1 VSNPRKSCFGL
12 RRLLVRAGSAKP
24 LTVFILVLTASVSMA
39 MSVGIA
45 SGDDHSHPAGAASSA
60 PSVSPIRE
68 LPGRRSATSNTF
80 LLTNGQLETRLYEL
94 PVNYRDQDGKWKPI
108 GEGLTELPGGA
119 LTNGANSFDV
129 RLPRDL
135 DEAPVRVTLGDELVS
150 EMPVGV
156 ETGAANLG
164 QDGTASYTAAGGSA
178 DFQFDGLANGL
189 KESIELSGPAAP
201 SSYRFRIEAS
211 PGVVPSLAADGAIAF
226 RQQDGTFV
234 AEMPPPSMVDEAGA
248 QAPASA
254 IHYSLAENGEGR
266 WDLAV
271 EADAEWLQ
279 AEDRS
284 WPVVIDPTVKVPS
297 PALDCIVAT
306 TTENQMCGTAG
317 YSYLTSKA
325 DYPSAGE
332 DTFART
338 LLRFSLTPSIPA
350 NAYLTSS
357 SIGLYSAKTATNI
370 TRVDMYDV
378 SRTWEGGATWRF
390 WGNDHHTH
398 PDKEWVNKGGDYG
411 KYLPTPASLTPAERG
426 GSGAGW
432 WTFSSPDLTWL
443 AQRWLEGAVPNNG
456 VLLKLADETPRVC
469 CFERRVEWESS
480 AGTNKPYLSVQY
492 IEPASSD
499 SKITSPSDGT
509 KSARRFLLTSAWE
522 HSGVSGVTFQYKTN
536 LGWRD
541 IPAGQVIN
549 EKNQTVTWPVGVEAA
564 DRETKPLYWD
574 ASSLTGT
581 NTTAKLQIRAL
592 LSGSV
597 GAGGYTKPV
606 SAEINK
612 DTGGPK
618 DATAPIGPGNVNL
631 LTGNFSISRT
641 DLSIPAFNSTLEFSR
656 SFNSREA
663 EVESTGV
670 LGPGWKPA
678 SPVEEAGGSSW
689 TKLVLKEETEEFE
702 EGGTFTYKWAELS
715 HSEGGVLAFEDNG
728 SGQYITPPEMSGY
741 VLYRNPT
748 TGNIEF
754 TDPEGN
760 RTVFSNFG
768 SGNEYSPI
776 SVAMTGGPG
785 NKSRMIYEFVG
796 GKRRLWKVIA
806 PSAPG
811 VSCPDEGSSVVNGCR
826 LLVFTYQSATTWG
839 APESAGARLSKITY
853 YASGHGGPWDVAQY
867 SYNTK
872 GQLAAAWDPRITPN
886 LKETYTYLTKGQLGI
901 ITPPGESAWLMGY
914 MADEGMVRGRLKS
927 VRRASL
933 VESNPTA
940 WTTIAYNV
948 PLTGS
953 SAPFSMGGEAVSAWD
968 QKDVP
973 TDATAIFPPDE
984 IPAETPTSYTRAT
997 VYYMDA
1003 EGQLSN
1009 VATESGAGT
1018 SAPSITT
1025 SEADRFG
1032 NVLRELSPQNRLRAL
1047 AAGVGAPS
1055 IARSREI
1062 DSRYVYSKDGT
1073 EMQEEKGPMHQV
1085 RLESGTTTQ
1094 ARMHRAIQYDKG
1106 APVPAAGESKPHM
1119 PTTETTG
1126 ALLSNGSVVDKRSTE
1141 YRYNWTLR
1149 KRTESIFDPEGSEET
1164 KSITLYDGTTGMP
1177 TEMRQPS
1184 NASGGGAGTTK
1195 IVYYTYK
1202 NNNPSAELCETN
1214 LYAGLA
1220 CRIEPAAQPGTLG
1233 QPQLPVKKIRSYNQL
1248 DEPLE
1253 VTESPGGGAENVRK
1267 TLTTYDAA
1275 GRPKTSEVIG
1285 GGVAVPK
1292 VETLY
1297 SGSIG
1302 MPTTQRIVC
1311 PESEPTCDTQA
1322 TTATYDSL
1330 GRVTSY
1336 LDADGVTAK
1345 TTYDFLG
1352 RPATSSDGKGTQTMK
1367 YDSVTGL
1374 LVELE
1379 DSAAGTFTASYDA
1392 DGQIVKRG
1400 FPNGLT
1406 SEASYDETGDPSG
1419 LTYTKAS
1426 NCGLSCNWLDFA
1438 VERSINGQILV
1449 ENGTLGKD
1457 EYGYDKLGR
1466 LTVAREIPSGG
1477 TCTTR
1482 SYTYDKDSNRKE
1494 KTTTPGI
1501 GGTCSSSGGTTQKYS
1516 YDAADRL
1523 LGEGLTYDSFG
1534 RITNLPGAFAGGK
1547 ALATTY
1553 FSNDMVATQSQ
1564 NGVTNS
1570 FQLDA
1575 LLRQRQRLQAGGLEG
1590 TEVFHYAGPGDTPT
1604 WTQRGTFWSRS
1615 IAGIGGELV
1624 ALQESGKE
1632 IELQLTNLHGD
1643 VLATAAIN
1651 PLATELKGTFGYDE
1665 FGNQTSAGPGRFG
1678 WLGGLQR
1685 RTELPSGVIQM
1696 GARSYVPQLGR
1707 FLSPDPVFRGS
1718 ANPYDYAGQDPINNL
1733 DVLGEKYC
1741 NKVHGHEVCAGTAS
1755 RLKKEVQR
1763 YREQYRRELVTAKQM
1778 AHHHPSFVVR
1788 CDCKTQKDRSIF
1800 EDFVS
1805 KLTGFVKGGVSS
1817 YKGSYAVITGDG
1829 FKAAWK
1835 NAKVASKWGPERL
1848 IQSWQCGTWL
1858 GGGKGSA
1865 GDCDPVEI
1873 LMGPPDK
1880 AR

>member
-1 VSNPRKSCFGL
+1 MTGPKGALKLTLSVLLLAAC
-12 RRLLVRAGSAKP
+12 LLVA
-24 LTVFILVLTASVSMA
+24 TAS
-39 MSVGIA
+39 GIA
-45 SGDDHSHPAGAASSA
+45 SGEGDDDSTGASA
-60 PSVSPIRE
+60 PEPSATPIRE
-68 LPGRRSATSNTF
+68 LTDRRTATSRTF
-80 LLTNGQLETRLYEL
+80 ELSNGQLEARLYEVS
-94 PVNYRDQDGKWKPI
+94 VNYRNRVGDWKAI
-108 GEGLTELPGGA
+108 DEGLTRLPDGA
-119 LTNGANSFDV
+119 LANGANSFDV
-129 RLPRDL
+129 RLPEDL
-135 DEAPVRVTLGDELVS
+135 NEAPIRVTLGDEWVS
-150 EMPVGV
+150 EMPLGV
-156 ETGAANLG
+156 ETAAADLQ
-164 QDGTASYTAAGGSA
+164 QDGTASYPAAGGSA
-178 DFQFDGLANGL
+178 AFQFDGLANSL
-189 KESIELSGPAAP
+189 KESIELAGPASP
-201 SSYRFRIEAS
+201 STYRFRIDAS
-211 PGVVPSLAADGAIAF
+211 AGVVPRLAEDGSVAF
-226 RQQDGTFV
+226 RDRGGALV
-234 AEMPPPSMVDEAGA
+234 AEMPAPSMADSAGT
-248 QAPASA
+248 QAPPSA
-254 IHYSLAENGEGR
+254 IHYSLGGKKGGSWE
-266 WDLAV
+266 LAV
-271 EADAEWLQ
+271 EADPEWLQ
-279 AEDRS
+279 TEDRS

-297 PALDCIVAT
+297 PALDCIIAT

-325 DYPSAGE
+325 NYPSAGE

-338 LLRFSLTPSIPA
+338 LLRFNPTPAIPA
-350 NAYLTSS
+350 NAYLTSAT
-357 SIGLYSAKTATNI
+357 IGLYSAKTATNI

-378 SRTWEGGATWRF
+378 SRSWESGGTWRF

-398 PDKEWVNKGGDYG
+398 PDKEWVTKGGDFG
-411 KYLPTPASLTPAERG
+411 KYMPTPTSLTPAERG

-432 WTFSSPDLTWL
+432 WSFSSPQLTWL
-443 AQRWLEGAVPNNG
+443 VQRWLENAVPNNG

-480 AGTNKPYLSVQY
+480 AGIQKPYLSVQY
-492 IEPASSD
+492 IEPAPAG

-509 KSARRFLLTSAWE
+509 KTAKRFLLTSAWE
-522 HSGVSGVTFQYKTN
+522 HSGVSGVTFQYMTDQ
-536 LGWRD
+536 GWRE

-549 EKNQTVTWPVGVEAA
+549 DKNQTVTWPVAVEPA

-581 NTTAKLQIRAL
+581 NTSAKLQIRAL
-592 LSGSV
+592 LTGSP

-606 SAEINK
+606 SAEVNK

-618 DATAPIGPGNVNL
+618 DATAPLGPGSVNL

-641 DLSIPAFNSTLEFSR
+641 DVSIPAFNSTLEFSR

-702 EGGTFTYKWAELS
+702 EGETFTYKWAELT
-715 HSEGGVLAFEDNG
+715 HAEGGVLAFEDNG

-768 SGNEYSPI
+768 SGGSEYLPI

-806 PSAPG
+806 PAAPG
-811 VSCPDEGSSVVNGCR
+811 ISCPDEGSSIVDGCR

-839 APESAGARLSKITY
+839 APESAGSRLSKITY
-853 YASGHGGPWDVAQY
+853 YASGQGGPWDVAQY

-872 GQLAAAWDPRITPN
+872 GQLAAAWDPRISPN
-886 LKETYTYLTKGQLGI
+886 LKETYTYLTKGQIGI
-901 ITPPGESAWLMGY
+901 LTPPGQSAWLMQY
-914 MADEGMVRGRLKS
+914 QADEGMVRGRIRS
-927 VRRASL
+927 VRRSSL
-933 VESNPTA
+933 VEGKTA
-940 WTTIAYNV
+940 ETTVAYNV

-953 SAPFSMGGEAVSAWD
+953 SAPYSMGGEAVSAWD
-968 QKDVP
+968 QKDIP

-984 IPAETPTSYTRAT
+984 VPAETPTSYTRAT

-1009 VATESGAGT
+1009 AAAESGAGT

-1025 SEADRFG
+1025 TETDRFG
-1032 NVLRELSPQNRLRAL
+1032 NVVRELSAQNRLRAL

-1055 IARSREI
+1055 IAKSREV
-1062 DSRYVYSKDGT
+1062 DSQFVYSKDGT
-1073 EMQEEKGPMHQV
+1073 ELQEEKGPVHQV
-1085 RLESGTTTQ
+1085 RLASGTTTQ
-1094 ARMHRAIQYDKG
+1094 ARLHRVIQYDKG
-1106 APVPAAGESKPHM
+1106 APAPAAGETRPHM

-1126 ALLSNGSVVDKRSTE
+1126 ALLAGGSIVDKRSLE

-1149 KRTESIFDPEGSEET
+1149 KQTETISDPEGSEET
-1164 KSITLYDGTTGMP
+1164 KTTTVYDGTTGLP

-1184 NASGGGAGTTK
+1184 NAGGGGAGTTK
-1195 IVYYTYK
+1195 IVYYEEEK
-1202 NNNPSAELCETN
+1202 PPGIGECESN

-1220 CRIEPAAQPGTLG
+1220 CKVEPAAQPGTSG
-1233 QPQLPVKKIRSYNQL
+1233 QPQILVKKFRSYNQL
-1248 DEPLE
+1248 GESLE
-1253 VTESPGGGAENVRK
+1253 VTESPGGGTENVRK
-1267 TLTTYDAA
+1267 TLTSYDAA

-1297 SGSIG
+1297 SGSLG
-1302 MPTTQRIVC
+1302 LPTTQRIVC
-1311 PESEPTCDTQA
+1311 PESEPACDTQA

-1352 RPATSSDGKGTQTMK
+1352 RTATVNDGKGTQTMK

-1392 DGQIVKRG
+1392 DGQLVKRG
-1400 FPNGLT
+1400 LPNGLMAET
-1406 SEASYDETGDPSG
+1406 TYDATGAPVALG
-1419 LTYTKAS
+1419 YTKAS

-1438 VERSINGQILV
+1438 VERSINGQILL

-1457 EYGYDKLGR
+1457 EYSYDKLGR
-1466 LTVAREIPSGG
+1466 LTVARETPSGG

-1482 SYTYDKDSNRKE
+1482 SYLYDKDSNRKE
-1494 KTTTPGI
+1494 MTTTPGL
-1501 GGTCSSSGGTTQKYS
+1501 GGVCSSSGGTTQKYS

-1523 LGEGLTYDSFG
+1523 LAEGLTYDSFG
-1534 RITNLPGAFAGGK
+1534 RITNLPGGLAGGK

-1553 FSNDMVATQSQ
+1553 FGNDMVATQSQ
-1564 NGVTNS
+1564 NGITNT

-1590 TEVFHYAGPGDTPT
+1590 TEIFHYAGPGDSPT
-1604 WTQRGTFWSRS
+1604 WTQRGAVWSRN

-1624 ALQESGKE
+1624 AIQESGKE
-1632 IELQLTNLHGD
+1632 VELQLTNLHGD
-1643 VLATAAIN
+1643 VSATAALN
-1651 PLATELKGTFGYDE
+1651 PAATELKGTFRYDE
-1665 FGNQTSAGPGRFG
+1665 FGNQTSSGPGRFG
-1678 WLGGLQR
+1678 WLGGMQR

-1707 FLSPDPVFRGS
+1707 FLTPDPVLRGS
-1718 ANPYDYAGQDPINNL
+1718 ANSYDYAGQDPINNL
-1733 DVLGEKYC
+1733 DPLGEKYC

-1755 RLKKEVQR
+1755 KLHREVKR
-1763 YREQYRRELVTAKQM
+1763 YKAQYRQELITAKQM
-1778 AHHHPSFVVR
+1778 SHHHPSFVVR
-1788 CDCKTQKDRSIF
+1788 CDCKTQKDRSTF
-1800 EDFVS
+1800 ENFVS
-1805 KLTGFVKGGVSS
+1805 KLTGAVKGGSS
-1817 YKGSYAVITGDG
+1817 TFKGAYAVVTGEG
-1829 FKAAWK
+1829 FKKAWK
-1835 NAKVASKWGPERL
+1835 SVSIANKWGPERL

-1858 GGGKGSA
+1858 GGGEGSA
-1865 GDCDPVEI
+1865 GDCDPVE
-1873 LMGPPDK
+1873 LLFGPPDK